1 MMTEMVGL
9 LVVQEVVVVVLCIL
23 CILVTLVPTT
33 IITSHFT
40 SLPIIKRNLL
50 TRQDQLLVSFSAF
63 AICYQVGV
71 RCQVSGLTSP
81 MQCGSILLVVFCAPI
96 PYHVALVFFVLTM
109 FCGNMMLM
117 IFIALSATRMLIIL
131 KVSILKTHRLV
142 LAF

>member
-1 MMTEMVGL
+1 
-9 LVVQEVVVVVLCIL
+9 
-23 CILVTLVPTT
+23 
-33 IITSHFT
+33 
-40 SLPIIKRNLL
+40 
-50 TRQDQLLVSFSAF
+50 
-63 AICYQVGV
+63 
-71 RCQVSGLTSP
+71 
-81 MQCGSILLVVFCAPI
+81 MQCVSILLVVFCAPI